1 MKEANRM
8 KSTGEVRSMEKR
20 MVRFVTFSFILF
32 VAINIFAVG
41 TMLNDFKDTIGSSFV
56 VQSIQQDTSDRGS
69 STTTTSDVVVDEV
82 VAVPIPKNTQMAFVH
97 YKPTSFCG
105 DQVLNALDS
114 IEIMPGIKLAFDADI
129 ADVGGSTENKDEGA
143 VGEDEKALGVVGI
156 DIAQYTEGQVQRYLG
171 QIKKVLGPTCLDT
184 SPSVDIEGSGGFEV
198 VKAAAQPTTT
208 ILFADE
214 EDEEGDE
221 WLELDTEMQFH
232 LSESLGLMNA
242 DDLWPVWNMASGNEV
257 TVCII
262 DTGVETS
269 HEDIPTDNI
278 ILGYNPNY
286 FNPVT
291 GKYEKAKYYVKGHS
305 NSKYTDLKYIDDIS
319 GHGTAMAGVLVSSQ
333 SPPEG
338 TAPFIK
344 SKGFNPNIKL
354 MIAKV
359 SDDVLTSVDKKTV
372 KTYKSN
378 FYKAVRFCTGAL
390 GVKNNKKKA
399 DIIVTGAGLP
409 WVDNTK
415 KGWDDGKT
423 VFDAEWQVMQA
434 KNPLDKKQVGSGDNS
449 LKTLYSKYNKYF
461 HLNKDKK
468 KAYDLPFIVP
478 AGNNTL
484 GKSGQVGVSNALAI
498 LDNAFPPIIAVGA
511 TYDNAVSAGS
521 EPILGDSIDSTPT
534 CTDVAPVAKEVLC
547 NSSCGPSVD
556 FVAPGSAIYAPTTV
570 LSPSGSFAVAPRG
583 TSMAAAHIAGTVAT
597 LLNAKPNLTLD
608 QMKAGL
614 EVGAQLSYT
623 TFSGPASC
631 YGKGFVD
638 AKNAWDAVQQYT

>member
-1 MKEANRM
+1 M
-8 KSTGEVRSMEKR
+8 KSTEEVRSMEKR

-41 TMLNDFKDTIGSSFV
+41 TMLNDFKDTLGSSFV
-56 VQSIQQDTSDRGS
+56 VQSIQQDVVDRGT
-69 STTTTSDVVVDEV
+69 STSTAGDPVVDEV

-114 IEIMPGIKLAFDADI
+114 IEIMPGMKLSFDADI
-129 ADVGGSTENKDEGA
+129 ADIGGSTENEDEGA

-156 DIAQYTEGQVQRYLG
+156 DITQYTEGQVQRYLG
-171 QIKKVLGPTCLDT
+171 QIKKALGPTCLDT
-184 SPSVDIEGSGGFEV
+184 SPSADISGSGGFEV
-198 VKAAAQPTTT
+198 VQAAVQPTDA

-232 LSESLGLMNA
+232 LSESLDLMNA
-242 DDLWPVWNMASGNEV
+242 NDLWDAWNPAAGNEV

-262 DTGVETS
+262 DTGLEIS
-269 HEDIPTDNI
+269 HEDIPMDNV
-278 ILGYNPNY
+278 ILGFNPNY

-291 GKYEKAKYYVKGHS
+291 GKYEKAKYYVKGHT
-305 NSKYTDLKYIDDIS
+305 NPKYTDLKYIDDIS
-319 GHGTAMAGVLVSSQ
+319 GHGTAMAGVMVSSQ
-333 SPPEG
+333 SPPQG
-338 TAPFIK
+338 TAPFIQT
-344 SKGFNPNIKL
+344 KGFNPNIKL
-354 MIAKV
+354 MIAKI

-378 FYKAVRFCTGAL
+378 FYKAVRFCIGAL

-409 WVDNTK
+409 WVNDTK
-415 KGWDDGKT
+415 KTWDDGKT
-423 VFDAEWQVMQA
+423 LFDAEWQVTQA
-434 KNPLDKKQVGSGDNS
+434 KNPADKKQVGSGDNS

-461 HLNKDKK
+461 HLNNDKK
-468 KAYDLPFIVP
+468 KAYVLPFIVA

-484 GKSGQVGVSNALAI
+484 GKTGQLGVSNALAA
-498 LDNAFPPIIAVGA
+498 LETAFPPIIAVGA
-511 TYDNAVSAGS
+511 TYDKDVVAGS
-521 EPILGDSIDSTPT
+521 EPVLGDSIDTTPT
-534 CTDVAPVAKEVLC
+534 CTDASPVAKEVLC
-547 NSSCGPSVD
+547 NSSCSPFVD

-570 LSPSGSFAVAPRG
+570 LSPSGSFSVAPRG

-597 LLNAKPNLTLD
+597 LLNARPNLTVD

-623 TFSGPASC
+623 TFNGPSSC

-638 AKNAWDAVQQYT
+638 TKKAWDAVQQYT

>member
-1 MKEANRM
+1 M
-8 KSTGEVRSMEKR
+8 KSTEEVRSMEKR

-41 TMLNDFKDTIGSSFV
+41 TMMNDFKDTLGSSFV
-56 VQSIQQDTSDRGS
+56 VQSITQDTTGRDPS
-69 STTTTSDVVVDEV
+69 STIDALPVVDEAI
-82 VAVPIPKNTQMAFVH
+82 AVPIPKNTQMAFIH

-105 DQVLNALDS
+105 DQVLNVLDS
-114 IEIMPGIKLAFDADI
+114 TEIMPGVKLSFDADI
-129 ADVGGSTENKDEGA
+129 ADVGGTTQSGDEGA
-143 VGEDEKALGVVGI
+143 VGENEKALGVVGI

-171 QIKKVLGPTCLDT
+171 KIKKSLGATCLDT
-184 SPSVDIEGSGGFEV
+184 SPSADVSIGTPLEGV
-198 VKAAAQPTTT
+198 QAASQPTDA

-214 EDEEGDE
+214 EDDEGDE
-221 WLELDTEMQFH
+221 WLELDNEMQFH
-232 LSESLGLMNA
+232 LSESMTLVNA
-242 DDLWPVWNMASGNEV
+242 DDLWAAWNPSAGNEV

-262 DTGVETS
+262 DTGVEIS
-269 HEDIPTDNI
+269 HEDIPLNNV

-291 GKYEKAKYYVKGHS
+291 GKYEKTKYYVKGS
-305 NSKYTDLKYIDDIS
+305 TNPKYSDPKYIDDIS

-344 SKGFNPNIKL
+344 SMGFNLNIKL
-354 MIAKV
+354 MVAKI
-359 SDDVLTSVDKKTV
+359 SDDVLTSVDKKIV
-372 KTYKSN
+372 KAYKSN
-378 FYKAVRFCTGAL
+378 FYKAIRFCTGAL

-399 DIIVTGAGLP
+399 DIILTGAGFA
-409 WVDNTK
+409 WVNDSK
-415 KGWDDGKT
+415 KTWDDGKT
-423 VFDAEWQVMQA
+423 LFDAEWQVTQA
-434 KNPLDKKQVGSGDNS
+434 KNPADKKQVGSGDNS

-461 HLNKDKK
+461 HLNNDKK
-468 KAYDLPFIVP
+468 KEYILPLVVP

-484 GKSGQVGVSNALAI
+484 AKTGQLGVSNALAA
-498 LDNAFPPIIAVGA
+498 LEGAFPPIIAVGA
-511 TYDNAVSAGS
+511 TYDKDVVAGN
-521 EPILGDSIDSTPT
+521 EPILGDLIDSTPT
-534 CTDVAPVAKEVLC
+534 CTDTSPVAKEVLC
-547 NSSCGPSVD
+547 NSSCHPFVD

-570 LSPSGSFAVAPRG
+570 ISPSGAFSVAPRG

-608 QMKAGL
+608 QMKAAM

-623 TFSGPASC
+623 TFTAPASC

-638 AKNAWDAVQQYT
+638 AKKSWDAAQQYT